1 MSDILL
7 LLLNVYS
14 VVCVCFVL
22 FFLFSLYSSNLNWK
36 IKQKIFMFLYCSVW
50 WSWSP
55 SVGEMRRVWSY
66 CNWNY
71 SNTFD
76 FYWYS
81 SQIIA
86 HPQMSNLIFNFN
98 CSSTI
103 HSFNVLEND
112 MVPGIDF
119 DTVSLLVSEPPDDIW
134 NQMNE
139 FWEISTT
146 AVN

>member
-1 MSDILL
+1 
-7 LLLNVYS
+7 
-14 VVCVCFVL
+14 
-22 FFLFSLYSSNLNWK
+22 
-36 IKQKIFMFLYCSVW
+36 
-50 WSWSP
+50 
-55 SVGEMRRVWSY
+55 
-66 CNWNY
+66 
-71 SNTFD
+71 
-76 FYWYS
+76 
-81 SQIIA
+81 
-86 HPQMSNLIFNFN
+86 MSNLIFNFN